1 MVDDVLLNKAAAI
14 ERCLR
19 RIREEYVGHETA
31 LEVDFTRQDA
41 IVLNL
46 LRACEAAI
54 DMAMHAVRRRGLG
67 LPQDSRD
74 AFALLG
80 RAGLLPDALMA
91 RMQAMVGFR
100 NIAVHDYQSLSL
112 PVLRAIL
119 NSHLDDFQ
127 NFSTALLGSMN
138 ASERN

>member
-19 RIREEYVGHETA
+19 RIREEYDGHEAA
-31 LEVDFTRQDA
+31 LESNFTRQDA
-41 IVLNL
+41 IILNL

-74 AFALLG
+74 AFAMLG
-80 RAGLLPDALMA
+80 QAGLLPGSVVA

-119 NSHLDDFQ
+119 ASHLDDFQ
-127 NFSTALLGSMN
+127 HFTAALLGSMN

>member
-14 ERCLR
+14 ERCLA
-19 RIREEYVGHETA
+19 RIHEEYRGHEEE
-31 LEVDFTRQDA
+31 LESNFTRQDA

-54 DMAMHAVRRRGLG
+54 DMAMHVVRRRGLG

-74 AFALLG
+74 AFTLLG
-80 RAGLLPDALMA
+80 RAGLLPGESVA

-100 NIAVHDYQSLSL
+100 NVAVQDYQSLSL
-112 PVLRAIL
+112 PVLRGIL
-119 NSHLDDFQ
+119 TSHLADYRV
-127 NFSTALLGSMN
+127 FSTALLGSMN
-138 ASERN
+138 SSEGN

>member
-19 RIREEYVGHETA
+19 RIREEYVGHEAA
-31 LEVDFTRQDA
+31 LESDFTRQDA

-67 LPQDSRD
+67 LPQDSRE

-80 RAGLLPDALMA
+80 RAGLLSAPVMA

-100 NIAVHDYQSLSL
+100 NIAVHDYQTLSL
-112 PVLRAIL
+112 PVLRVIL

-127 NFSTALLGSMN
+127 NYSSALLGSMN